1 MTVLNIYQTGI
12 CSCLYNPRTADFMS
26 SVDLFDRKKQSKKC
40 NMYSISTLI
49 NTSNGN
55 VPKRMHML
63 TDTCNGQRFCLT
75 IINPSIHFLTRIWK
89 QVIKAN
95 WWILMHPQVAQVIFC
110 PACPYSASHSCQ
122 SWTCA
127 KHLNPKTCRRYPNH
141 PNQLQQ
147 FCPISKG
154 EHRHPL
160 QRVYP
165 QSYSFHQNPQFI
177 ATDTQFDSV
186 DFTTIDQN
194 NICTS
199 GDSVP
204 VLKLLALIFG
214 IVCLFL

>member
-1 MTVLNIYQTGI
+1 
-12 CSCLYNPRTADFMS
+12 
-26 SVDLFDRKKQSKKC
+26 
-40 NMYSISTLI
+40 MYSISTLI

-63 TDTCNGQRFCLT
+63 RDTYNGQRFSLT
-75 IINPSIHFLTRIWK
+75 IIKPSIHFLTRIWK

-95 WWILMHPQVAQVIFC
+95 WWILMHPQLTQVIFF
-110 PACPYSASHSCQ
+110 PACPYSASHSSQ

-127 KHLNPKTCRRYPNH
+127 KHLNPKTRTKTSSSSSAPSLR
-141 PNQLQQ
+141 
-147 FCPISKG
+147 
-154 EHRHPL
+154 HRHPL

-177 ATDTQFDSV
+177 ATDTQFDSF

-204 VLKLLALIFG
+204 VY
-214 IVCLFL
+214 